1 MGELSGLRFDLV
13 QIVQL
18 PLGIDLR
25 LASTA
30 VLSDG
35 HERPMLA
42 NPWRASRPDCG
53 ASSATTFVSGVQPC
67 AGRDWIRSSV
77 LPRAPASSR
86 PAAGDAPRSVSCA
99 CTPARLHADAD
110 AITRTIEQELAQR
123 DETRKGLSIDRPLE
137 GSFWCGLGAFS
148 RMAPE

>member
-1 MGELSGLRFDLV
+1 MGELSGLRFDLA
-13 QIVQL
+13 QIVRL
-18 PLGIDLR
+18 PLGIDLG

-53 ASSATTFVSGVQPC
+53 ASSATTFVSGMQPC
-67 AGRDWIRSSV
+67 AGRDWIRPSV

-86 PAAGDAPRSVSCA
+86 PAAGDAPRPVSYA
-99 CTPARLHADAD
+99 CTPASPMP
-110 AITRTIEQELAQR
+110 TRSPGPSNKILNK
-123 DETRKGLSIDRPLE
+123 KGPVDRQA
-137 GSFWCGLGAFS
+137 LGG
-148 RMAPE
+148 